1 MQVVRDALCMRG
13 SKDRALVV
21 LEHGKPVRDVARVI
35 GWVRGGRLYEARHS
49 ADRMKPSLSL

>member
-1 MQVVRDALCMRG
+1 MQVVRDALCMRGG

-35 GWVRGGRLYEARHS
+35 GWVPEDGFMKLVIRLIG
-49 ADRMKPSLSL
+49 